1 MKPSALRDALRS
13 TVNYCEAAAETGNT
27 ETLEGAMLVMAGY
40 VESDDPEAAT
50 LLQTLVE
57 ATR

>member
-1 MKPSALRDALRS
+1 MKPGSLRAALRA
-13 TVNYCEAAAETGNT
+13 TVSYCEAAAETGNT

-40 VESDDPEAAT
+40 VEADDPESAL

>member
-1 MKPSALRDALRS
+1 MKRGSLRDALRS
-13 TVNYCEAAAETGNT
+13 AVSYCEAAAETGNT
-27 ETLEGAMLVMAGY
+27 ETLEGAILVMAGY
-40 VESDDPEAAT
+40 VEGDDPESAT